1 MQTWLLA
8 LLFIAKEE
16 EGQIFILVGAGGAGR
31 LGKFKRGVNGR
42 ALRYVR
48 NLGRVF
54 SEAK

>member
-31 LGKFKRGVNGR
+31 LAKFKRGVNGR